1 MILIGG
7 VKMKN
12 LWKIV
17 LCIGIAM
24 IIVSIA
30 IQVIG
35 MLIDH
40 ECYQLEPNEFY
51 QNSICERYW
60 GDR

>member
-1 MILIGG
+1 ME
-7 VKMKN
+7 K
-12 LWKIV
+12 LWKI
-17 LCIGIAM
+17 LLI
-24 IIVSIA
+24 IA
-30 IQVIG
+30 IIMIVLSILVQVIG

>member
-1 MILIGG
+1 ME
-7 VKMKN
+7 N

>member
-7 VKMKN
+7 VKMEK
-12 LWKIV
+12 LWKI
-17 LCIGIAM
+17 LLI
-24 IIVSIA
+24 IA
-30 IQVIG
+30 IIMIVLSILVQVIG